1 MPFIN
6 SKITFPVDDAKKEV
20 IQSKLTDFV
29 TDSLTKPKN
38 FVMVNIEDNQ
48 QIWFAGKKLQNGVFV
63 SVRLMGNASKAAY
76 SNLTKK
82 ICDFFESELNI
93 SSENI
98 YVTFHP
104 VEFWGWNSSIL

>member
-6 SKITFPVDDAKKEV
+6 AKVTLSIDDNKKEF

-29 TDSLTKPKN
+29 ADSLTKPKK
-38 FVMVNIEDNQ
+38 FIMVNIEDNQ
-48 QIWFAGKKLQNGVFV
+48 QIWFAGEKLKNGAFV
-63 SVRLMGNASKAAY
+63 SVRLMGNVSKAAY

-93 SSENI
+93 HSENI

-104 VEFWGWNSSIL
+104 VEFWGWNGSIL